1 MDDMGDGCLPGK
13 NSLTLIVKGG
23 ERAIEGEEGRED
35 RRVDFMMQGLDLCVP
50 VWCYVY
56 VCVSRFEDAVRVIH
70 MGVVSAAGVIF
81 LFAAYSACPCSL
93 SKCVCVCVGQAG
105 GRVWCSCIIIHPPF
119 PPSP

>member
-50 VWCYVY
+50 V
-56 VCVSRFEDAVRVIH
+56 
-70 MGVVSAAGVIF
+70 
-81 LFAAYSACPCSL
+81 
-93 SKCVCVCVGQAG
+93 
-105 GRVWCSCIIIHPPF
+105 
-119 PPSP
+119 